1 MQTPLEPVAHLLPHS
16 GRMVMIDRLLHY
28 DAHSAVTESD
38 VDARHIFA
46 ENGVLPAW
54 AFLEIMA
61 QAIGVLVGALA
72 EDAGE
77 PIRLGFL
84 LGTRKLTLH
93 HGDLPLPATLRSE
106 IQESTQDQSGF
117 GVFDCR
123 LYCGTALLADAALN
137 VYMPPEGA
145 DGVAHV

>member
-38 VDARHIFA
+38 IDARHIFA

-61 QAIGVLVGALA
+61 QAIGVLVGVLA
-72 EDAGE
+72 EDAGK

-93 HGDLPLPATLRSE
+93 HGDLLLPATLRSE

-145 DGVAHV
+145 YGVAHV

>member
-84 LGTRKLTLH
+84 LGTRKLTL
-93 HGDLPLPATLRSE
+93 PATLRSE

-145 DGVAHV
+145 YGVAHV

>member
-1 MQTPLEPVAHLLPHS
+1 MNTPVEPVAHLLPHS

-28 DAHSAVTESD
+28 DAHGAVTESD
-38 VDARHIFA
+38 ADARHIFA

-61 QAIGVLVGALA
+61 QAIGVLVGARA

-84 LGTRKLTLH
+84 LGTRLLTLH

-106 IQESTQDQSGF
+106 VQESTHDYSGF
-117 GVFDCR
+117 GVFDCH
-123 LYCGTALLADAALN
+123 LYHGTTLLAEAALN
-137 VYMPPEGA
+137 VYMPPEAG
-145 DGVAHV
+145 GGEPHE

>member
-1 MQTPLEPVAHLLPHS
+1 L
-16 GRMVMIDRLLHY
+16 GW
-28 DAHSAVTESD
+28 
-38 VDARHIFA
+38 
-46 ENGVLPAW
+46 G
-54 AFLEIMA
+54 
-61 QAIGVLVGALA
+61 VGARGKG
-72 EDAGE
+72 AGE

-93 HGDLPLPATLRSE
+93 HGDLPLPTTLRSE

-145 DGVAHV
+145 YGVAHV

>member
-38 VDARHIFA
+38 IDARHIFA

-61 QAIGVLVGALA
+61 QAIGALA
-72 EDAGE
+72 GARAKGAGK
-77 PIRLGFL
+77 PIRLGFFF
-84 LGTRKLTLH
+84 GERKLTLH
-93 HGDLPLPATLRSE
+93 HGDLPLPVTLRSE
-106 IQESTQDQSGF
+106 IQESIQDQSGF

-123 LYCGTALLADAALN
+123 LYCGTTLLADAALN
-137 VYMPPEGA
+137 VYMPPEGEY
-145 DGVAHV
+145 GVAHA